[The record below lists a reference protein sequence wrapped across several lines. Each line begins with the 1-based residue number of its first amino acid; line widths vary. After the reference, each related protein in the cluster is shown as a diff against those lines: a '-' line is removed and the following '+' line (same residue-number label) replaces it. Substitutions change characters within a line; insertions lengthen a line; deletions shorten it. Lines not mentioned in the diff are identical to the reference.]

1 MEVYLVTHFITCRY
15 ALYYQ
20 FIYFFQLTNDEEK
33 DAFIDDYRMTAC
45 ISILQWFCMEYK
57 KLGDAGVESFDAKA
71 RRSVVEFSLIRCREF
86 VASFTHQDV
95 DVESVHIWEHQW
107 DQFLTDFYLVCHENS
122 KIQVLSSIGF

>member
-1 MEVYLVTHFITCRY
+1 MFWTLFSKVLITKSS
-15 ALYYQ
+15 L
-20 FIYFFQLTNDEEK
+20 QLTNDEEK

-57 KLGDAGVESFDAKA
+57 KLGEAGVESFDAKA

-122 KIQVLSSIGF
+122 KIQVKVAWFSDVFLR